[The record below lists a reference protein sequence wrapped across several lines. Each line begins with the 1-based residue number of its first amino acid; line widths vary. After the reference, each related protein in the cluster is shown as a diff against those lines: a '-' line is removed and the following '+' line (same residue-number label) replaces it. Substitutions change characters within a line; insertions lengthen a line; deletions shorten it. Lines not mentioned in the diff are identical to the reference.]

1 MRISGIGLSNS
12 SYGSNTSLSKKFLN
26 NTGKSKQHDGDDKN
40 NRTTNNLGMAL
51 SGKINKN
58 SILENLM
65 KQKEKLTE
73 SKTNLIEKSLEKG
86 NDPLSTKEKLE
97 TIDKQIEEIDKQI
110 NNLKLEE
117 QRKTLGTEDKDKKSK
132 DSKQKPNSDSN
143 TDGQKDSSMDSILD
157 ISGNLTK
164 AKALSSQRNKMEGS
178 SNVLDNEIKTD
189 EKRGINPVRKKEQLS
204 KIKDKIED
212 ITEKLGKH
220 LKDVNN
226 ESSKNAE
233 SKDASS
239 SVNSEN
245 RDKLLIKQQ
254 QAEINIKHYIDNQKD
269 KAEDNSEKLN
279 IIA

>member
-12 SYGSNTSLSKKFLN
+12 SYGSNTSLSKNFLN
-26 NTGKSKQHDGDDKN
+26 NTGKSKQHDGEDKN

-117 QRKTLGTEDKDKKSK
+117 HRKALGTEDKDKKSK

>member
-132 DSKQKPNSDSN
+132 DSKQKLNSDSN

-220 LKDVNN
+220 LKDLNN

>member
-26 NTGKSKQHDGDDKN
+26 NTGKSKQHDGEDKN

-117 QRKTLGTEDKDKKSK
+117 QRKALGTEDKDKKSK

>member
-12 SYGSNTSLSKKFLN
+12 SYGSNTSLSKNILN
-26 NTGKSKQHDGDDKN
+26 NTGKSKQHDGEDKN

-117 QRKTLGTEDKDKKSK
+117 QRKALGTEDKDKKSK
-132 DSKQKPNSDSN
+132 DSKQKLNSDSN

>member
-220 LKDVNN
+220 LKDLNN